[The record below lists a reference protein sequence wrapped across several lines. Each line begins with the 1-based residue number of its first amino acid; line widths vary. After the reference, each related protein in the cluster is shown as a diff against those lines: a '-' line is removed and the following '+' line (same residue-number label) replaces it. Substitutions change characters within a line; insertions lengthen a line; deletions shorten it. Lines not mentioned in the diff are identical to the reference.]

1 MCHVGRPGHRQ
12 RCFLPIGE
20 RRRRPRLD
28 RGARVGPTTA
38 CSGDAAA
45 TSRHLDAPPAPRR
58 SKGRASVVGRPSK
71 CAFVPSS
78 SVCPAPQEA
87 RRLSPRDD
95 DDVPVIGV
103 CRPSLSRE
111 HRTPFPRHRRPSTWR
126 SKAAPRRRPAT
137 AAVKVIFA
145 AGQQLACF
153 PGLLAPRV
161 SRWLGPHLVWVGF
174 TAVAGQLAGATDL
187 GSPLGYIADLRTV
200 AWLHIIFPSG
210 RLSVFACDKPLVL
223 QYAHS
228 SSSSPS
234 SVVFL
239 VCSFRLAAP
248 WCRSVSLAHLKC
260 LFCAQLTSFRTLGV
274 RISFQ

>member
-1 MCHVGRPGHRQ
+1 MWLSSSSINSGAVCHVGRPGHRQ

-145 AGQQLACF
+145 AGQQARMF
-153 PGLLAPRV
+153 
-161 SRWLGPHLVWVGF
+161 SRFIGAEGF
-174 TAVAGQLAGATDL
+174 SVAGATS
-187 GSPLGYIADLRTV
+187 GM
-200 AWLHIIFPSG
+200 G
-210 RLSVFACDKPLVL
+210 RLHRRGRPTRRGNRSWLPPGIYSGFANSGMAAYNLS
-223 QYAHS
+223 QRS
-228 SSSSPS
+228 S
-234 SVVFL
+234 L
-239 VCSFRLAAP
+239 GFRL
-248 WCRSVSLAHLKC
+248 R
-260 LFCAQLTSFRTLGV
+260 
-274 RISFQ
+274 